1 MKLLLIFIYLITS
14 NISYALEKPNI
25 KNLVLSKNPKIYEEV
40 VFKDSNDYDVN
51 LDDFKGKLLIL
62 NFWATWCAPCREE
75 MPSLDDLQSNSNFD
89 NLKIFP
95 INIGQENLS
104 KSDAFFK
111 EIGIQNLEIYF
122 DAPITLAK
130 KFSLRGV
137 PTTILFN
144 KKGEEFGRIMGTI
157 DFNNLEFINWL
168 KTFAYLGLDSKE
180 PVTVGSSKVAP
191 RDVLAAVLP
200 NPAKLGHLMHGK
212 TCAGTWVKGTLDGV
226 SRELYLYHVA
236 DNETTMREWG
246 AQAVLW
252 QTAVCPVVALE
263 LLATGVW
270 AGTGVKGPDAF
281 DSVPFLN
288 LLGEYGTHHG
298 MVELGSGLWPS
309 PRPASK
315 PSWDRPVQRPSVRL
329 R

>member
-14 NISYALEKPNI
+14 NISYALEEPNI
-25 KNLVLSKNPKIYEEV
+25 KNLVLSKNPRIYEEV

-95 INIGQENLS
+95 INIGQENFS
-104 KSDAFFK
+104 KSDTFFK
-111 EIGIQNLEIYF
+111 ELGIQNLEIYF

-144 KKGEEFGRIMGTI
+144 KKGDEFGRIIGSI

-168 KTFAYLGLDSKE
+168 KQYD
-180 PVTVGSSKVAP
+180 
-191 RDVLAAVLP
+191 
-200 NPAKLGHLMHGK
+200 
-212 TCAGTWVKGTLDGV
+212 
-226 SRELYLYHVA
+226 
-236 DNETTMREWG
+236 
-246 AQAVLW
+246 
-252 QTAVCPVVALE
+252 
-263 LLATGVW
+263 
-270 AGTGVKGPDAF
+270 
-281 DSVPFLN
+281 
-288 LLGEYGTHHG
+288 
-298 MVELGSGLWPS
+298 
-309 PRPASK
+309 
-315 PSWDRPVQRPSVRL
+315 
-329 R
+329 